1 MFPTEPS
8 RLSHRSLEILAL
20 AYELT
25 EADVAHDA
33 AHVQQWVG
41 SDHELIAAI
50 EQRHGWRPGSELGT
64 YFVAALRD
72 ALA

>member
-1 MFPTEPS
+1 M
-8 RLSHRSLEILAL
+8 
-20 AYELT
+20 
-25 EADVAHDA
+25 ADVAHDA